1 MRVILFGWGYFESKI
16 HIIEEFYA
24 NHEGGKMSFKYEF
37 TLKDWERFWPEL
49 LEAIQDIR
57 LVKKLKE
64 AHEERRI
71 DLEKRHFRRIL
82 NF

>member
-1 MRVILFGWGYFESKI
+1 
-16 HIIEEFYA
+16 
-24 NHEGGKMSFKYEF
+24 MSFKYQY
-37 TLKDWERFWPEL
+37 TLEDWERFWPEL
-49 LEAIQDIR
+49 LVAIQDESI
-57 LVKKLKE
+57 VKKMKE